1 MENERL
7 TSLEV
12 KCAYL
17 EDFLN
22 NLQEVVVEQGK
33 VIDSLK
39 GENTSLKKK
48 LTELSDAVEGEIP
61 QVKPPHY

>member
-1 MENERL
+1 MNDERI
-7 TSLEV
+7 TSLEI

-33 VIDSLK
+33 VVDSLK
-39 GENTSLKKK
+39 GENTSLRKKIA
-48 LTELSDAVEGEIP
+48 ELSDAVEGEIP